1 VNQKKVAILSAMILC
16 GGCASPSSVEP
27 SKVGAQNECAD
38 LSANLAQ
45 YNECRARVDANF
57 EKYERNR
64 KLDDG
69 NGQ

>member
-1 VNQKKVAILSAMILC
+1 MIHPKVAILATAILC
-16 GGCASPSSVEP
+16 GGCASAPSVEP

-45 YNECRARVDANF
+45 YNECRARVDATF

-69 NGQ
+69 DGQ